1 MICWWVGLCS
11 LLVSCLVWGDSAW
24 GLWALSGSWWP
35 PRGFMSRGTFQDCC
49 CQHPVP
55 VVSHCLP
62 VPPQETLPHQLAV
75 SVQSPVWFGSVFF
88 CMLLCTGFCL
98 CPPRLE
104 SLLSPVLWKSYNQT
118 CWPSSSDSL
127 GIPSSFIGS
136 PGCEAWCGFQNLH
149 NSGRTSLVLLFT
161 SLLFTHPADMGF
173 DFSCLHSSYCL
184 TAASSLSL
192 DVVYLFLV
200 GSSILLLMIVQ
211 QLVVI
216 LVLSQEEVSAYLST
230 LPFWTRNYTF
240 NFYCCTFPYCN
251 SNTYIHLFK
260 NAVWKLKN
268 HVMFLIFVLNSF

>member
-11 LLVSCLVWGDSAW
+11 LPVSCLAWGDSAW
-24 GLWALSGSWWP
+24 GLWSLSGSWWP

-55 VVSHCLP
+55 VVSPCLP

-136 PGCEAWCGFQNLH
+136 QAVKPDVGFRTFTTVGELLWYYCSPVCGSPTQQIRYLIFHDCTPPTVSLQLLLCLWMWCIFFWW
-149 NSGRTSLVLLFT
+149 V
-161 SLLFTHPADMGF
+161 PA
-173 DFSCLHSSYCL
+173 FSCWW
-184 TAASSLSL
+184 
-192 DVVYLFLV
+192 LF
-200 GSSILLLMIVQ
+200 
-211 QLVVI
+211 
-216 LVLSQEEVSAYLST
+216 
-230 LPFWTRNYTF
+230 
-240 NFYCCTFPYCN
+240 N
-251 SNTYIHLFK
+251 S
-260 NAVWKLKN
+260 
-268 HVMFLIFVLNSF
+268 